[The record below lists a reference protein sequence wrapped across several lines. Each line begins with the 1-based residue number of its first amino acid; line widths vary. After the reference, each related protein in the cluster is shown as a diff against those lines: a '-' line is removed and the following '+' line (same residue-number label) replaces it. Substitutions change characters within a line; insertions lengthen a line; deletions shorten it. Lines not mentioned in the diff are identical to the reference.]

1 MYFFL
6 SFQQKF
12 CSFYGKNFYSFL
24 IWCLSGFCFWSSFFS
39 LHTSELP
46 KIISSFS
53 LQCQLYADDS
63 YIFTTF
69 LNYDLSFTSSD
80 IFARLEKIISWS
92 DSVFQIPS
100 NSTYTKS
107 AFSYCG
113 PLMELSSSDL
123 TSTILH
129 LVLVKLLKLLFKN
142 FVAEGF

>member
-1 MYFFL
+1 MPM
-6 SFQQKF
+6 
-12 CSFYGKNFYSFL
+12 
-24 IWCLSGFCFWSSFFS
+24 
-39 LHTSELP
+39 T
-46 KIISSFS
+46 
-53 LQCQLYADDS
+53 

-69 LNYDLSFTSSD
+69 LNCDLSFTSSD
-80 IFARLEKIISWS
+80 IFAILEKIISWS

-129 LVLVKLLKLLFKN
+129 LVLVKLLKLLFKH